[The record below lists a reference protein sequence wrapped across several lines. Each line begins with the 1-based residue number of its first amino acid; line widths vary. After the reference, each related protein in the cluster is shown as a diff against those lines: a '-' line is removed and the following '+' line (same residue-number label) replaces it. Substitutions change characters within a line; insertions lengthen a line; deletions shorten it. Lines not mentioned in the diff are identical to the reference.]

1 MLVTYVTKIAPF
13 PSLMQLG
20 NGANLRIARQ
30 EISCATHDN
39 QSCGIN
45 HAHIFATDQK
55 KELSYLTKKVRE
67 RIGERLVAHMYKN
80 NFCGT
85 LHSVW

>member
-30 EISCATHDN
+30 EISCATHDTRVVVLIMHTFL
-39 QSCGIN
+39 Q
-45 HAHIFATDQK
+45 
-55 KELSYLTKKVRE
+55 LTRRKS
-67 RIGERLVAHMYKN
+67 
-80 NFCGT
+80 FPT
-85 LHSVW
+85 